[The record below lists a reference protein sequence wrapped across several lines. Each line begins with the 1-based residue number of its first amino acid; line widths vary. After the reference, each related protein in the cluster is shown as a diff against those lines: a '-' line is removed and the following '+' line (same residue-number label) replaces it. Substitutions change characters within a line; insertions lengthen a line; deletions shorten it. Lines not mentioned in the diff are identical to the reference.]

1 VLLMSFRRL
10 LVFALMTTVVG
21 LAVAPNRAWAEED
34 RKVRSRIDPVYP
46 DLARRMN
53 VTGTV
58 KVMVVIA
65 SNGSV
70 KSAKPLGGHPLLI
83 ESAVEAVKKWKYE
96 PAAEETTTTVQF
108 TFTGSQ

>member
-1 VLLMSFRRL
+1 VLSMSLRRL
-10 LVFALMTTVVG
+10 LVFALMTTVIG
-21 LAVAPNRAWAEED
+21 FAVIPNRAWAEED
-34 RKVRSRIDPVYP
+34 RKVKSKIDPVYP

-58 KVMVVIA
+58 KVMVVIG
-65 SNGSV
+65 SNGAV

-83 ESAVEAVKKWKYE
+83 EPAVEAIKKWKYE

-108 TFTGSQ
+108 TFTGAQ